1 MSIRVTALALLW
13 LAATPARAEIDLA
26 AIGHAALETYIR
38 PGYATPARLRST
50 RRSRHRASFLLTSGE
65 GWLVEADILDLP
77 GAMPRRYPYEWDN
90 HAILVR

>member
-38 PGYATPARLRST
+38 PGYA
-50 RRSRHRASFLLTSGE
+50 AS
-65 GWLVEADILDLP
+65 AAALD
-77 GAMPRRYPYEWDN
+77 
-90 HAILVR
+90 